1 MNIFADIGL
10 IGILAV
16 LVILG
21 LLTILL
27 PLSAY
32 AAQKWVYKTYE
43 ETREINQKLSE
54 LLTYIRKI
62 EEKKDA

>member
-1 MNIFADIGL
+1 MFANLGL
-10 IGILAV
+10 IGILVA

-32 AAQKWVYKTYE
+32 AAQKWANKTYE
-43 ETREINQKLSE
+43 ETRDINQKLSE
-54 LLTYIRKI
+54 ILAYIRKI
-62 EEKKDA
+62 EGKEDA